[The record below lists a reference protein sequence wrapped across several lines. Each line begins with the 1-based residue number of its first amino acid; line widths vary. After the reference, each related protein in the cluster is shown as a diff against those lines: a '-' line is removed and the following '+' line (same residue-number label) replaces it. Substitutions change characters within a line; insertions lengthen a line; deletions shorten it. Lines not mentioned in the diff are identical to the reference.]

1 MKFKL
6 TVIFANILQYL
17 IKVPSLANQDEFV
30 FFWYML
36 ALVDIRHSPA
46 HLYLCQYY
54 GYCHHGI
61 FWHYAYIFSDNIYLR
76 LLLESGNMPFCNLY
90 YTKRR
95 NIIIFIVKQCGFSR
109 FMRFF
114 LQLFSFHVKKSS
126 YLYAWTIFALNPNM
140 PQLDEFFHDIRQGS
154 PRCAK

>member
-1 MKFKL
+1 MSDEVRKKVVGGIPFAFFLHRFFHIPYYIYGEWFDLKFKL

-30 FFWYML
+30 FSWYML

-61 FWHYAYIFSDNIYLR
+61 F
-76 LLLESGNMPFCNLY
+76 
-90 YTKRR
+90 
-95 NIIIFIVKQCGFSR
+95 
-109 FMRFF
+109 
-114 LQLFSFHVKKSS
+114 
-126 YLYAWTIFALNPNM
+126 
-140 PQLDEFFHDIRQGS
+140 
-154 PRCAK
+154 